1 MVAAASQTADR
12 RTTYIEDGNFVN
24 SFALGIRLSGKIFVD
39 VLEVRDGDIL
49 FKFFVKDNI
58 VIDKLNLASEIL

>member
-1 MVAAASQTADR
+1 MAAASQTEDR

-39 VLEVRDGDIL
+39 ILEVGDGDIL
-49 FKFFVKDNI
+49 FKFFVKDYI
-58 VIDKLNLASEIL
+58 VVDKFDLACEIL